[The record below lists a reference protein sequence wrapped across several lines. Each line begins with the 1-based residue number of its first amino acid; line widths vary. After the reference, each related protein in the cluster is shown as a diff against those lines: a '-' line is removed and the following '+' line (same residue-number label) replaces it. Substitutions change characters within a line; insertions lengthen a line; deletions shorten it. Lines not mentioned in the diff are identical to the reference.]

1 MNPFLPA
8 VTTQLPI
15 VNKLAIVVISFTVV
29 SLLLVVFNHNKFKD
43 RQSQLFLAMGLLM
56 LAWVDFA
63 YLARLVGNNNFNLSN
78 LYLRIAW
85 VATPL
90 LFYFTY
96 LTSIYVIEEAGK
108 YKLVSV
114 CLLLLAFLLSG
125 LTAFTDLIIKGIEFV
140 GTDLDIVYG
149 VGFYPFLAVIFIF
162 MLATL
167 IPLFRKKLD
176 RSSKSFLIGVITF
189 YVANIMFNITLPVL
203 VGVTY
208 LYYIGDYS
216 TVFLLGFTAYSIV
229 RHKLF
234 DIKIIATEALT
245 ILIWIVLFAKLFI
258 TQSTTEAVIDTIILA
273 LVVVFGILL
282 IRSVLNEV
290 KHRERLQ
297 ALTKKLRELDKQK
310 DEFVSMAAH
319 ELRAPMTAIKGYISM
334 VVGGDAGE
342 ITEKARSFLTDAN
355 VINERTIRLINNM
368 LNVSRIEEGR
378 MVYQMEVENLSRV
391 VRAVFAQ
398 FTPEAERKGLS
409 YSLTISREIG
419 DKVEVDPDRLHEV
432 VANLLSNAIKYTDKG
447 SVETRLVQP
456 DRETVRLEV
465 IDTGPGVSKEERKK
479 LFKKFSR
486 AESTIGKTTGT
497 GLGLYICKLL
507 VEKFNGKIGLE
518 SEVGK
523 GSTFWFELPLAKK
536 ESAG

>member
-1 MNPFLPA
+1 
-8 VTTQLPI
+8 
-15 VNKLAIVVISFTVV
+15 
-29 SLLLVVFNHNKFKD
+29 
-43 RQSQLFLAMGLLM
+43 
-56 LAWVDFA
+56 
-63 YLARLVGNNNFNLSN
+63 
-78 LYLRIAW
+78 
-85 VATPL
+85 
-90 LFYFTY
+90 
-96 LTSIYVIEEAGK
+96 
-108 YKLVSV
+108 
-114 CLLLLAFLLSG
+114 
-125 LTAFTDLIIKGIEFV
+125 
-140 GTDLDIVYG
+140 
-149 VGFYPFLAVIFIF
+149 
-162 MLATL
+162 
-167 IPLFRKKLD
+167 
-176 RSSKSFLIGVITF
+176 
-189 YVANIMFNITLPVL
+189 
-203 VGVTY
+203 
-208 LYYIGDYS
+208 
-216 TVFLLGFTAYSIV
+216 
-229 RHKLF
+229 
-234 DIKIIATEALT
+234 
-245 ILIWIVLFAKLFI
+245 
-258 TQSTTEAVIDTIILA
+258 
-273 LVVVFGILL
+273 
-282 IRSVLNEV
+282 
-290 KHRERLQ
+290 
-297 ALTKKLRELDKQK
+297 
-310 DEFVSMAAH
+310 
-319 ELRAPMTAIKGYISM
+319 MTAIKGYISM